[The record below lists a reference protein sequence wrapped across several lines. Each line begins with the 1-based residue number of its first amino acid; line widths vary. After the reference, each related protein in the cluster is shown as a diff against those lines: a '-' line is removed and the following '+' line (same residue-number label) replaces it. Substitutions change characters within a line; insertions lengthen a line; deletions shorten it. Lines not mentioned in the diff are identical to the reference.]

1 MSFQIERGLFK
12 FDFTDHH
19 AVLGIP
25 IGANKNEVRKR
36 YLKIARNLHPD
47 SSKAKDE
54 TEKQQANQ
62 LLSKLVNPAYEQLSK
77 DDREYLV
84 MLERLGKRLA
94 ADDNKV
100 PIASEAAKKL
110 FQAGVG
116 LENSYKSSVN
126 NLASKQYDS
135 LDEVLDAIAALSEL
149 NMVYL
154 MLNGRVEL
162 NAPKVKVPRGG
173 AGNNKVDKDKVTPNA
188 PPSAPPVDPHL
199 RRAQA
204 YIAKENFAAAVLELR
219 EGLKQKPDHSKYHSL
234 LGYSYLKQKQAAMA
248 KVHINKALQL
258 NPKDETALKCK
269 KFIES
274 RSTKTGGSKSG
285 TPKSPQNKSVNQS
298 GGSGLFGKMFGG
310 KKK

>member
-25 IGANKNEVRKR
+25 IGADKKEVRKR

-47 SSKAKDE
+47 SSKAE
-54 TEKQQANQ
+54 GEAEKQQANQ

-94 ADDNKV
+94 TDDKKV

-110 FQAGVG
+110 FQAGVS

-126 NLASKQYDS
+126 NLAAKQYNS
-135 LDEVLDAIAALSEL
+135 LGEVLDAIAALSEL

-154 MLNGRVEL
+154 MLNG
-162 NAPKVKVPRGG
+162 KVKRDSGKDDSISNNRGNES
-173 AGNNKVDKDKVTPNA
+173 NNTPPPPP
-188 PPSAPPVDPHL
+188 PPSPVDPHL
-199 RRAQA
+199 RRAKA
-204 YIAKENFAAAVLELR
+204 YIGKENFAAAVLELR
-219 EGLKQKPDHSKYHSL
+219 EGLKQKPDHSEYHSL
-234 LGYSYLKQKQAAMA
+234 LGYSYLKQKQVAMA

-274 RSTKTGGSKSG
+274 RSTKAGGSKSAP
-285 TPKSPQNKSVNQS
+285 PKSPQDKSVNQS